1 MSTPFGAR
9 KHEHIL
15 HEGGL
20 EPEGMHQGEVRRSP
34 NYVDVEAIREKVLR
48 EAENLFAKEIKKA
61 TGGAESSSFESVPS
75 AGREPGR
82 SSVGVMGPGGGGNG
96 GESARG
102 DGRGSQPH
110 GLECP
115 PGLQKEGVSD
125 GPLSRS
131 EPPQGAV
138 NEVFRS
144 LELPPLPSPGSD
156 GASLAFGDWLTV
168 AMPLMSDLS
177 SSARGWWRA
186 NIMEAEALYETWL
199 KLKPLERLRLK
210 VDRPLHPSAVMNGW
224 NTVE

>member
-1 MSTPFGAR
+1 
-9 KHEHIL
+9 
-15 HEGGL
+15 
-20 EPEGMHQGEVRRSP
+20 
-34 NYVDVEAIREKVLR
+34 
-48 EAENLFAKEIKKA
+48 
-61 TGGAESSSFESVPS
+61 
-75 AGREPGR
+75 
-82 SSVGVMGPGGGGNG
+82 MGPGGEGNG

-102 DGRGSQPH
+102 DVRGFQLH

-131 EPPQGAV
+131 EPPGGAV

-177 SSARGWWRA
+177 SSARVGGEQTSWRRRRC
-186 NIMEAEALYETWL
+186 M
-199 KLKPLERLRLK
+199 RL
-210 VDRPLHPSAVMNGW
+210 G
-224 NTVE
+224 